1 MKIAVIT
8 DSGSNLTT
16 TYLKSKENLKMI
28 SLLLNI
34 DNKFY
39 RDQVEISS
47 EEVYEKLH
55 QTNILTSLPN
65 LEDFIEAVEDFK
77 EKGYTDIL
85 VITISSGLSGTYNGF
100 KNAADH
106 VEGINIHFYDSKT
119 LSMAEGYIVE
129 EAISLIDKNLSID
142 EIREK
147 LDELRYKN
155 SLAMF
160 TVENLKWLRKGG
172 RIGKVEGT
180 IGEILHVKPIIE
192 VGDDGVY
199 HTLSKGFGMKRT
211 FITMRKAFKEKF
223 GDDLI
228 ELTIHYGDN
237 LDSAKNVEAKLVD
250 DLNVNKITINQLTPV
265 LGVHTGPEMIAIIG
279 KRV

>member
-1 MKIAVIT
+1 
-8 DSGSNLTT
+8 
-16 TYLKSKENLKMI
+16 
-28 SLLLNI
+28 
-34 DNKFY
+34 
-39 RDQVEISS
+39 
-47 EEVYEKLH
+47 
-55 QTNILTSLPN
+55 
-65 LEDFIEAVEDFK
+65 
-77 EKGYTDIL
+77 
-85 VITISSGLSGTYNGF
+85 
-100 KNAADH
+100 
-106 VEGINIHFYDSKT
+106 
-119 LSMAEGYIVE
+119 MAEGYIVE
-129 EAISLIDKNLSID
+129 EALSLIKKNLTIE
-142 EIREK
+142 EIKVK
-147 LDELRYKN
+147 LDELRYN
-155 SLAMF
+155 NILAMF

-180 IGEILHVKPIIE
+180 IGEILHVKPIIV

-237 LDSAKNVEAKLVD
+237 LNSAKEIEARLVD